1 MSGFRQFEKCDVFP
15 CSILRR
21 GKGEGLKNLF
31 GYGVGINTVEIII
44 ELEYIMVCSKSIG
57 LVFIKFLGYLWVF
70 VSR

>member
-15 CSILRR
+15 CSISRR

-44 ELEYIMVCSKSIG
+44 ELEYIMVCSKSVG
-57 LVFIKFLGYLWVF
+57 LVFIKFL
-70 VSR
+70 S

>member
-44 ELEYIMVCSKSIG
+44 ELEYVMACSKSIG
-57 LVFIKFLGYLWVF
+57 LVFIKFL
-70 VSR
+70 S

>member
-1 MSGFRQFEKCDVFP
+1 MSGFRQFEKCDVFL

-57 LVFIKFLGYLWVF
+57 LVFIKFLG
-70 VSR
+70 

>member
-1 MSGFRQFEKCDVFP
+1 MSGFRQFEKCDVFL

-44 ELEYIMVCSKSIG
+44 ELEYIMVCSKSVG
-57 LVFIKFLGYLWVF
+57 LVFIKFL
-70 VSR
+70 S

>member
-1 MSGFRQFEKCDVFP
+1 MSEFRQFEKCDVFP

-31 GYGVGINTVEIII
+31 GYGVGIITVEIII

-57 LVFIKFLGYLWVF
+57 LVFIKFL
-70 VSR
+70 S

>member
-31 GYGVGINTVEIII
+31 GYRVGIITVEIII

-57 LVFIKFLGYLWVF
+57 LVFIKFL
-70 VSR
+70 S

>member
-44 ELEYIMVCSKSIG
+44 ELE
-57 LVFIKFLGYLWVF
+57 
-70 VSR
+70 

>member
-1 MSGFRQFEKCDVFP
+1 MSGFRQFEKCDVFL
-15 CSILRR
+15 CSILKR

-57 LVFIKFLGYLWVF
+57 LVFIKFL
-70 VSR
+70 S

>member
-31 GYGVGINTVEIII
+31 GYGVGIITVEIII

-57 LVFIKFLGYLWVF
+57 LVYIKFL
-70 VSR
+70 S

>member
-31 GYGVGINTVEIII
+31 GYGVGIITVEIKI

-57 LVFIKFLGYLWVF
+57 LVFMKFL
-70 VSR
+70 S